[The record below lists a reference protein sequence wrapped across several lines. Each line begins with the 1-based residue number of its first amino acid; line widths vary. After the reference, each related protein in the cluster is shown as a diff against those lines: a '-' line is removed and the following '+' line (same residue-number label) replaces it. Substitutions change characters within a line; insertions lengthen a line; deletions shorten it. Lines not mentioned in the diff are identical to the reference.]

1 MIFGPVDDV
10 IGKAIFGQGHERN
23 KSFESPPC
31 DRTIRTVIS
40 MARQGGRCTANTE
53 GVNVMRCCSCC
64 LDCTTLIIGDINIA
78 TVASLSSGATAGK
91 SKAFSTVANGTATAD
106 TYMPWLGLQKW
117 MQWWNYQDY
126 ESSTRRLKT

>member
-1 MIFGPVDDV
+1 
-10 IGKAIFGQGHERN
+10 
-23 KSFESPPC
+23 
-31 DRTIRTVIS
+31 
-40 MARQGGRCTANTE
+40 
-53 GVNVMRCCSCC
+53 
-64 LDCTTLIIGDINIA
+64 LDCTTLIIGDIINIA

-91 SKAFSTVANGTATAD
+91 SKAFSTVANGTATAN